1 MAYELSPKAD
11 RRPLPMDAIVR
22 LLQNSFAHVE
32 LDVERASRSLQESAR
47 HMARTGPPH
56 FSKEDI
62 ERERGLIGRA
72 VFVVLADD
80 PKTDLAYLDFMLEPD
95 HEKILIGYE
104 SRMHEEASR
113 GLRERLAQ
121 VLDYEIE
128 LV

>member
-62 ERERGLIGRA
+62 ERERRLIGRA

-80 PKTDLAYLDFMLEPD
+80 PNTELAYLDFMLEPD